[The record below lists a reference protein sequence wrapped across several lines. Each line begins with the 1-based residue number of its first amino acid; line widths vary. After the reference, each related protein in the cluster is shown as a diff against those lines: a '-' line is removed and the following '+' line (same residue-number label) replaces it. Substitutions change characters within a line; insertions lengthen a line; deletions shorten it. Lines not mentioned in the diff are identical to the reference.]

1 MMSSRMTI
9 DEAKSEFE
17 GKPYSKELAIQIE
30 STGYGFAT
38 SAVDGK
44 IAMIYKPLRPKACK
58 SK

>member
-1 MMSSRMTI
+1 MTI